1 MGNNTFLKINKV
13 NVPLLYRHGGIHKTK
28 KDKTHSQ
35 IVTNSK
41 KAKFSRK
48 KTKNMPL
55 KKGDIRH
62 SRLWRFQQTG

>member
-1 MGNNTFLKINKV
+1 MGNNMFLKINKV

-55 KKGDIRH
+55 
-62 SRLWRFQQTG
+62 

>member
-1 MGNNTFLKINKV
+1 MGNSAFLKINKV

-41 KAKFSRK
+41 KAKLPRK
-48 KTKNMPL
+48 KN
-55 KKGDIRH
+55 KKHASKER
-62 SRLWRFQQTG
+62 